1 MSFRKEIKFRL
12 NLSEL
17 SNLKKDLIK
26 IGMKKLY
33 NRRKINS
40 CYFDTKDLSFF
51 SQSEEGTL
59 PRRKIR
65 VRWYDDEMKFFKETK
80 ISSIEGRFKLQK
92 QLNDCN
98 SLNDLKKMKFFES
111 YHGLIQPII
120 IVSYLREYYF
130 FKKLRITMDYNISYI
145 DINSLKLIKY
155 LDRETVLEVKTSD
168 NISLDYIQ
176 EFICHP
182 TSRFSKYSRGL
193 LAMRK

>member
-12 NLSEL
+12 SLSEL
-17 SNLKKDLIK
+17 FNLKKDLIK

-33 NRRKINS
+33 NSRKINS

-92 QLNDCN
+92 KLNGCN
-98 SLNDLKKMKFFES
+98 SLHDLKKMKFFES
-111 YHGLIQPII
+111 DHGLIQPII

-130 FKKLRITMDYNISYI
+130 FKKLRITIDYNISYI

-155 LDRETVLEVKTSD
+155 LDRENVLEVKASE
-168 NISLDYIQ
+168 NISFDYIQ

-193 LAMRK
+193 LAIKK